1 MYKNRYVFSVGEC
14 RHLGKKSRLEIIKD
28 AGHALQLEGADK
40 VNSFI
45 KSFFLDERNEPGFGT
60 T

>member
-1 MYKNRYVFSVGEC
+1 MTLVAFFGCEC
-14 RHLGKKSRLEIIKD
+14 RHLGKESRLEIIKD
-28 AGHALQLEGADK
+28 AGHALQLEGGDK

-45 KSFFLDERNEPGFGT
+45 KSFFLDERNEPEFGT